1 MEELKNEVLQNLIL
15 YFSKNTFKA
24 KDNDP
29 TVQAV
34 MQKCIDLVSLDY
46 SCILIANTNGELC
59 AHYPSQLIIM
69 ENEKNNQSLN
79 STDSNSPSKKPNNGT
94 LYESVY
100 DSSKL
105 KDLFM
110 RSRSARCRA
119 RFPLP
124 VILFRGKNVCR
135 SSTLSGG
142 PEMYGRSGYDYLFYC
157 DETGPEEQEVQSNSQ
172 SSQSTGD
179 NWQLFD
185 RVRSQDIRLLKTL
198 NVGAI
203 IDFMVEKKK
212 VKFGLNVSSSEKVD
226 KENRYSDFTIISLPY
241 PGCEFFKEYR
251 DNDYVADGLI
261 FDWSQGHVDAT
272 IGIPNDSVSSQL
284 RIDWK
289 NYKLWDLITLT
300 QNYMRLALQYLI
312 EKPDGTLIH
321 CISGWDRTPL
331 FISLL
336 RLSLWADGAIHR
348 TLSTSQILYLTIA
361 YDWMLF
367 GHNLADRL
375 SKGEE
380 IFFFCFYFLKH
391 LTGEEFSVHRWPNKQ
406 KNGNGSVK
414 RTDSEIQLDGLLL
427 EPDVPVSSQESNV
440 SLNSSW
446 SSISSKCQ
454 EAPPVYFHP
463 DESSLSTSNVSTI
476 SNMSYCDNFRADSL
490 NSAALPEHSDNS
502 LSPNSQTFMNGNI
515 DSIDTSSSSNGDQRS
530 SNSSQDMKSSNSYSR
545 SVASRTSP
553 VAVPT
558 KTANVRT
565 RNDSTSS
572 LSTGSWQ
579 FVTGTGSFRGSSS
592 NPSCA
597 YHMNSNNSRSNVNDN
612 SGLADSTTTII
623 EDDSF
628 IYNNPPD
635 AYIMRRER
643 LTGVRN
649 LFYNTYC
656 SSVGFKLKDGSES
669 NSLGLILGN
678 IAEKVGF
685 ISTQRSTV

>member
-1 MEELKNEVLQNLIL
+1 MEEIKSEELQNLL
-15 YFSKNTFKA
+15 VFFSRNTFKA
-24 KDNDP
+24 KDCDP
-29 TVQAV
+29 VVQAA

-46 SCILIANTNGELC
+46 TYVTIPNTNGEFC

-69 ENEKNNQSLN
+69 ENEKINHSLN
-79 STDSNSPSKKPNNGT
+79 NSNPDSPPKKSNNGT

-100 DSSKL
+100 DSSNL

-110 RSRSARCRA
+110 KARSARCRA

-124 VILFRGKNVCR
+124 VILYKGKNVCR

-142 PEMYGRSGYDYLFYC
+142 PEMYGRSGYDYLFCC
-157 DETGPEEQEVQSNSQ
+157 DETGPEKSQAQSNPP
-172 SSQSTGD
+172 TPGE
-179 NWQLFD
+179 WQLFD
-185 RVRSQDIRLLKTL
+185 KVRSQDIRLLKTL

-212 VKFGLNVSSSEKVD
+212 VKFGVNVSSSEKVD

-251 DNDYVADGLI
+251 DNDYVAQGLV

-272 IGIPNDSVSSQL
+272 IGIPNDKITSQL
-284 RIDWK
+284 KIDWE
-289 NYKLWDLITLT
+289 NYKIWDLITLT
-300 QNYMRLALQYLI
+300 QNYLRLALQYLV
-312 EKPDGTLIH
+312 EKPVGTLIH

-336 RLSLWADGAIHR
+336 RLSLWADGAIHQS
-348 TLSTSQILYLTIA
+348 LSPAQILYFTIA

-380 IFFFCFYFLKH
+380 IFFFCFYFLKYII
-391 LTGEEFSVHRWPNKQ
+391 GEEFSVNRYLPT
-406 KNGNGSVK
+406 NGQTKPKNGSVK
-414 RTDSEIQLDGLLL
+414 RSDSEIQLEGLLL
-427 EPDVPVSSQESNV
+427 EPDAPVSSQESNV

-463 DESSLSTSNVSTI
+463 DELSLSTSNVSTI
-476 SNMSYCDNFRADSL
+476 SNMSYCDNLKADSL
-490 NSAALPEHSDNS
+490 HSTASTEHSDNS
-502 LSPNSQTFMNGNI
+502 SPNSQTFMNGNF
-515 DSIDTSSSSNGDQRS
+515 DSSIETSSSSSSDQRS
-530 SNSSQDMKSSNSYSR
+530 SNSSQDMKTSNSYSR
-545 SVASRTSP
+545 SVGSRTSP

-565 RNDSTSS
+565 RNESTSS

-579 FVTGTGSFRGSSS
+579 FVTGTGSFRGSGSNSS
-592 NPSCA
+592 CG
-597 YHMNSNNSRSNVNDN
+597 YHMNSNHPSRTN
-612 SGLADSTTTII
+612 
-623 EDDSF
+623 
-628 IYNNPPD
+628 
-635 AYIMRRER
+635 MRRDR
-643 LTGVRN
+643 LSSVRS
-649 LFYNTYC
+649 LFYNCYC
-656 SSVGFKLKDGSES
+656 STVGFKFKDGSES
-669 NSLGLILGN
+669 SSIGILLGN
-678 IAEKVGF
+678 FAERVGI
-685 ISTQRSTV
+685 ISTTRNTV

>member
-1 MEELKNEVLQNLIL
+1 MEEIKSEELQNLLL
-15 YFSKNTFKA
+15 YFSRNTFKA
-24 KDNDP
+24 KDCDP
-29 TVQAV
+29 TAQAA

-46 SCILIANTNGELC
+46 SHIVIGNSNGEFC

-69 ENEKNNQSLN
+69 EYEKINHSLHK
-79 STDSNSPSKKPNNGT
+79 SDPETPAKAPNNGT

-100 DSSKL
+100 DGSKL

-110 RSRSARCRA
+110 RARSARCRA

-124 VILFRGKNVCR
+124 VILYKGKNVCR

-142 PEMYGRSGYDYLFYC
+142 PEMYGRSGYDYLFCC
-157 DETGPEEQEVQSNSQ
+157 DETGSEEPEVQSNPTQ
-172 SSQSTGD
+172 QGD
-179 NWQLFD
+179 WQLFD
-185 RVRSQDIRLLKTL
+185 KVRSQDIRLLKTL

-241 PGCEFFKEYR
+241 PGCEFFKDYR
-251 DNDYVADGLI
+251 DNDYVAQGLV

-272 IGIPNDSVSSQL
+272 IGIPDDNIASKL
-284 RIDWK
+284 HIDWE

-312 EKPDGTLIH
+312 EKPVGTLIH

-336 RLSLWADGAIHR
+336 RLSLWADGAIHQS
-348 TLSTSQILYLTIA
+348 LSPAQILYFTIA

-380 IFFFCFYFLKH
+380 IFFFCFYFLKYMV
-391 LTGEEFSVHRWPNKQ
+391 GEEFSVHRWTNNKQ
-406 KNGNGSVK
+406 KNGSVK
-414 RTDSEIQLDGLLL
+414 RTDSEIQLEGLLL
-427 EPDVPVSSQESNV
+427 ETDAPVSSQESNI

-463 DESSLSTSNVSTI
+463 DELSLSTSNVSTI
-476 SNMSYCDNFRADSL
+476 SNMSYCDNIKADSL
-490 NSAALPEHSDNS
+490 HSTASNEHSDNS
-502 LSPNSQTFMNGNI
+502 SPNSHTFMNGNI
-515 DSIDTSSSSNGDQRS
+515 DSSIDTSSSSSSDQRS
-530 SNSSQDMKSSNSYSR
+530 SNSSQDMKTSNSYSR
-545 SVASRTSP
+545 SMGSRTSP

-558 KTANVRT
+558 KTAGVRT
-565 RNDSTSS
+565 RNESTSS

-579 FVTGTGSFRGSSS
+579 FVTGTGSFRGSGSNSS
-592 NPSCA
+592 SGGHLNA
-597 YHMNSNNSRSNVNDN
+597 NHSRTFANDN

-623 EDDSF
+623 EDDCF
-628 IYNNPPD
+628 IYNNPPETSVQ
-635 AYIMRRER
+635 RRER
-643 LTGVRN
+643 LSSVRN
-649 LFYNTYC
+649 LFYNCYC
-656 SSVGFKLKDGSES
+656 STVGFKFKDGSETS
-669 NSLGLILGN
+669 SLGILLGN
-678 IAEKVGF
+678 FAERVGDRK
-685 ISTQRSTV
+685 SVV